1 MKIIYRKSFVKNF
14 KKKDS
19 FIKQRFLDRQRIFM
33 VNKFDMILNNHTL
46 SGELSGCRSLNITGD
61 VRAIYEEISENH
73 FEFISLGTHS
83 ELYE

>member
-1 MKIIYRKSFVKNF
+1 
-14 KKKDS
+14 
-19 FIKQRFLDRQRIFM
+19 M